1 MERPPHYDYRDV
13 LWAPAK
19 ALTAKRI
26 LTMTV
31 FIGVAFVLFDAFV
44 YLALAFEG
52 ENLKFVWGAYNIFP
66 FVNFHLESLAASA
79 VYAIGALAALLAL
92 MLGFLAVAEMDME
105 QIRGNRFLTF
115 QEATQFALSRLG
127 QMLVSEITIVA
138 FLVFVAVVF
147 ALMGLISRI
156 PFVGEWLYALFF
168 AVPGFIVA
176 ILSVFTIAVLSVSVL
191 LLPAVAAAERK
202 GEAFGAILETFSTVI
217 RQPWRWLGYTAYSL
231 VAAKVCGFIYAY
243 FCYRAVQFS
252 VFFGK
257 FGGGDRVEGLVRSG
271 LSHLPANSQL
281 VRDMFNIF
289 PGIDFGFTIA
299 PWLYG
304 GSAEPVGYVMSFM
317 ILLIFMSIFGYI
329 GSVLATAQSRAYM
342 VIRFVKD
349 DYRIH
354 DESPLFFNEEPV
366 NPVITEEDKDSAG

>member
-243 FCYRAVQFS
+243 FCYRAVQLP
-252 VFFGK
+252 G
-257 FGGGDRVEGLVRSG
+257 RG
-271 LSHLPANSQL
+271 LSSFRTVASSGQLATGAGYVQYLPGNRFRIHYRSL
-281 VRDMFNIF
+281 VVWGECRAGRLCYVVYDPADIHV
-289 PGIDFGFTIA
+289 DLWLHRFGAGHGAIA
-299 PWLYG
+299 RLYG
-304 GSAEPVGYVMSFM
+304 HSFCQ
-317 ILLIFMSIFGYI
+317 G
-329 GSVLATAQSRAYM
+329 
-342 VIRFVKD
+342 
-349 DYRIH
+349 
-354 DESPLFFNEEPV
+354 
-366 NPVITEEDKDSAG
+366 